1 MGWQIRPLPRLLC
14 VCRGLVCCR
23 QLLRPPRTLRAAPR
37 GKMGAVPGYALP
49 QVLGDP
55 WQTEYSSGRS
65 LILGTGPI
73 FAMPERLHASG
84 SSGSRR
90 RPVNT
95 CPTWVHGRTGVGR
108 HPAFALPDPFGHWT
122 MLTVPWPWPTAG
134 AANFS
139 TSPQGRFTAP
149 PSGTRSRKGN
159 RPPPSE
165 QGLRVLMITA
175 SAGMGGHW

>member
-122 MLTVPWPWPTAG
+122 MLTLSPGPGQPPGRPTFQPVHRAD
-134 AANFS
+134 
-139 TSPQGRFTAP
+139 SPPRQVARGREKAIDLHHQSKDFG
-149 PSGTRSRKGN
+149 S
-159 RPPPSE
+159 
-165 QGLRVLMITA
+165 
-175 SAGMGGHW
+175 